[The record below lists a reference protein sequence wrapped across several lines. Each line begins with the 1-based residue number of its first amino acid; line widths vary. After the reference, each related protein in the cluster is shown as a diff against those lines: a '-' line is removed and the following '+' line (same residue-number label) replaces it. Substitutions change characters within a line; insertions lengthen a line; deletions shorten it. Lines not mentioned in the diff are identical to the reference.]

1 MGVFCTLLLP
11 SLAVFV
17 GTLPLTS
24 SAVSCPNGLPYTTL
38 MAAYDQR
45 CFQFVSVEKFWDDA
59 RDHCW
64 RVGLIVFV
72 TQFYF

>member
-1 MGVFCTLLLP
+1 MGVFCTSLLP